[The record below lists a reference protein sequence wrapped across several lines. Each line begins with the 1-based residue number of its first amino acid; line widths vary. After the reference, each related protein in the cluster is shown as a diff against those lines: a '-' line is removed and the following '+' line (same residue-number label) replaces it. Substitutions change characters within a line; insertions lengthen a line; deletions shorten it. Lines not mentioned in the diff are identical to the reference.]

1 MLVAALLGG
10 EGSVASLAFEASSVN
25 GDLMLVSPV
34 FRGERFIAARTFPSL
49 FVDCVAVLLESLLV
63 YEVTVALL
71 AEGHGAVGQQSGW
84 RKVREVVMSG
94 GVLWYSPLRYVIVSL
109 ITEAGRTYESL
120 NHSRDV

>member
-1 MLVAALLGG
+1 VLVAALLGG
-10 EGSVASLAFEASSVN
+10 EGSVASLAFEESSVN
-25 GDLMLVSPV
+25 GVLMLVSSV
-34 FRGERFIAARTFPSL
+34 FRGERFIAAPTFPSL

-109 ITEAGRTYESL
+109 ITEAGRTYE
-120 NHSRDV
+120 